1 VTDTGCRTR
10 QGRALQDFFIRLTH
24 PNSKAAITGGGKRR
38 FSLKQ
43 VLPIM
48 CELIISALF

>member
-1 VTDTGCRTR
+1 MKAFTNYFVAHAGRGTR
-10 QGRALQDFFIRLTH
+10 QGRALQDFFIRLAH
-24 PNSKAAITGGGKRR
+24 ADSKAAIDGGGKRR

-48 CELIISALF
+48 L